1 MSYANPYSASAQDH
15 PGALTTQLKTI
26 THPTGTV
33 VYKNICICPL
43 LIDGIHISIKQKCTI
58 SELERWRRFVYSL
71 PEVKNPETV
80 WRSSLYGRLCPCV
93 LRPCMWR
100 HSWQNNGILD
110 VTRLFYSI
118 QHGVVNGNDC
128 SVHGKSQSSLF
139 LDHNVSLNIYGSTTR
154 PHNSNLS
161 KYRVRVRSD
170 SPRAGGYS
178 IVSTLNAMSPA
189 TRHGVGNET
198 IVPCKAS
205 IAFDSEC

>member
-1 MSYANPYSASAQDH
+1 MQCTLSLSLHPLIQSRYS
-15 PGALTTQLKTI
+15 GAVIHLKIQTHLMFSEQLCSCR
-26 THPTGTV
+26 PDNSV
-33 VYKNICICPL
+33 AFSNA
-43 LIDGIHISIKQKCTI
+43 HIKRSWSIL
-58 SELERWRRFVYSL
+58 SE
-71 PEVKNPETV
+71 
-80 WRSSLYGRLCPCV
+80 

-198 IVPCKAS
+198 SHDIWRHKIS
-205 IAFDSEC
+205 RYR